1 MEGGVD
7 VFHRLCI
14 VRVPTALKRG
24 GEVIMR
30 EPSTAIMTTLPA
42 EVLHFINDLKDE
54 ITSLQSHVRV
64 LEVLGDKEVVASDVI
79 YWKDRAVDA
88 EKVVAELAHD
98 VIASF

>member
-1 MEGGVD
+1 
-7 VFHRLCI
+7 
-14 VRVPTALKRG
+14 
-24 GEVIMR
+24 MR

-88 EKVVAELAHD
+88 EKRAVEMESASIGFDLARD